1 MSMTVPGRA
10 SVPSQA
16 EGDAGV
22 TIDLDAPAPA
32 AGASE
37 RTRADGAR
45 DAIHVGAC
53 LLAGVLITTGFLLDV
68 AGTDTDSGA
77 ELIAAVSENP
87 NRFYAANTL
96 AAFGLAMLPAV
107 GLAVL
112 RLVRGRGRVLA
123 TIGGVLVMI
132 GGTAAAAGIFM
143 YGAVVS
149 VLAGP
154 GQDAATSAALQDDLG
169 DSARTGLTFII
180 GFPGTFLGLLVC
192 AVALLVSRATP
203 RWVPLTLV
211 LGIVAV
217 MALGSTDASTV
228 GDLLLT
234 AGLSG
239 IGLSLW
245 KATRP
250 ASQGPSTASR

>member
-1 MSMTVPGRA
+1 MSTTVPGRA
-10 SVPSQA
+10 SGLEQA
-16 EGDAGV
+16 DDVVER
-22 TIDLDAPAPA
+22 TIDLDLDAPAPTE
-32 AGASE
+32 GAPA
-37 RTRADGAR
+37 RTRTDGAR

-53 LLAGVLITTGFLLDV
+53 VLAGVLITTGFLLDKT
-68 AGTDTDSGA
+68 GTETDTGA
-77 ELIAAVSENP
+77 RLIAEVGKDP
-87 NRFYAANTL
+87 DRFYAANTL
-96 AAFGLAMLPAV
+96 AAFGLAMVAAV

-123 TIGGVLVMI
+123 TIGGVMVMI

-154 GQDAATSAALQDDLG
+154 GQDAATSAALQDDLS
-169 DSARTGLTFII
+169 DSARTGLTFIV

-250 ASQGPSTASR
+250 AS